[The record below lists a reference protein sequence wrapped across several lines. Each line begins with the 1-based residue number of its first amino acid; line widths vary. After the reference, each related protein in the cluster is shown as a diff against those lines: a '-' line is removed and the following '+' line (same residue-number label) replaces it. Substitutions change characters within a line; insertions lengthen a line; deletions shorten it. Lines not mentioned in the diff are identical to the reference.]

1 MKGFKKRFGSDAPTA
16 WLLLAPNFIIAAIFT
31 VFAIVYSVY
40 LSFHDVDLFGDT
52 ATFIGLKNYTESIGD
67 PLFVKMLGNTFIFVL
82 FTVPIGMFISLIAA
96 VLLNQSIKG
105 RMFIRGAF
113 FLPTILPIVA
123 IAQVW
128 IWIYE
133 PTYGLLNYFL
143 QAVGI
148 SDPSNPIMWLSSPK
162 TAMMAVVIFSI
173 WKSFGYNMIIYLAA
187 LQGISRQ
194 LYEAADID
202 GANGFQKFFHI
213 TVPDLR
219 PATFFVLITSINGS
233 FQAFDQIYVLTQ
245 GGPLHSTNV
254 IAYYIYQYAFEYFEI
269 GRGAAVSL
277 LMFVILFAVAIWQWK
292 GYQTKEED

>member
-1 MKGFKKRFGSDAPTA
+1 MKAIKKRFGTDAPTA

-31 VFAIVYSVY
+31 VYAIVYSVY
-40 LSFHDVDLFGDT
+40 LSFHDVDLFGNT
-52 ATFIGLKNYTESIGD
+52 FTFIGFENYTKSMSD
-67 PLFVKMLGNTFIFVL
+67 PLFAKMLGNTFIYVL
-82 FTVPIGMFISLIAA
+82 FTVPIGMAISLVAA
-96 VLLNQSIKG
+96 VLLNQPIKG
-105 RMFIRGAF
+105 RMLIRGSF

-133 PTYGLLNYFL
+133 PTYGLLNFML
-143 QAVGI
+143 QKMGI
-148 SDPSNPIMWLSSPK
+148 SDPANPVLWLASPN
-162 TAMMAVVIFSI
+162 TAMMAVIIFSI

-202 GANGFQKFFHI
+202 GANGWQKFFHI
-213 TVPDLR
+213 TLPGLR

-277 LMFVILFAVAIWQWK
+277 VMFILLFGVAIWQWK
-292 GYQTKEED
+292 SYQTKEEN